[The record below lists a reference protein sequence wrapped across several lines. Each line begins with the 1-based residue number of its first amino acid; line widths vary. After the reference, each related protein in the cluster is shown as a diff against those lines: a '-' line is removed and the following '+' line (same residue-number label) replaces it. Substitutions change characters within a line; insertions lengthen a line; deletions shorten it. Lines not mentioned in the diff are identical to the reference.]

1 MGSVYTRRSLSW
13 GKRFYAV
20 LCLVLLCHLYA
31 HAQRYPFHNLN
42 VDDGLIQS
50 QATCLAQDKT
60 GNLWIGTL
68 GGLSR
73 YDGHN
78 FTNYT
83 IRNGLQNNTIW
94 SVAVD
99 GGGNVWMGS
108 EHVISQF
115 NGKEFR
121 HFRRQQEQSARVL
134 NNTQQIQIL
143 NDTTWWR
150 VAGDVYFIAQGKIK
164 YFVTPGDTGFVSAM
178 LVEKNGIW
186 IAKQGIIY
194 HIGGS
199 RIDSFK
205 FTDGENEYYPNIYRI
220 FRDKDGGMWVAA
232 NTGLYRLARN
242 LIVQVP
248 VTTDSLQ
255 AQPVITSLAQDISE
269 AFWLATNKGVI
280 KLSGKSPQYYN
291 KRNGLSDNNFFEVFT
306 DVEGNVWMA
315 SDGQGLFRYSGT
327 QFTGLDETMGLPSAQ
342 VTAIASNYRDS
353 LFLGTYDAGLFV
365 FKDGKISPLSFPS
378 APVPAITSLCYTA
391 KSKLWIGTRG
401 RGLWSYEKGV
411 FRQYVAPDRNFPS
424 NFVNSIFEDDNER
437 LWIGFANGAIL
448 YEHDSFKTLQT
459 KGRRI
464 NAFLSIGRDSML
476 IGEENGLLLYAGGEI
491 SEFKTGTV
499 ADSFVLQC
507 FTLQGR
513 NLWMGSPDNGII
525 RYGLDDGKAYVIN
538 KNNGLRSDFIYNI
551 VADDEGNIWT
561 GTGFGIH
568 KITMNSGEQPH
579 IKFYGR
585 AQGITGMESNINSVL
600 KLPDGSIW
608 FGTTNG
614 AMHYQP
620 HSAMVASGPVSIVL
634 QSVKLTSETYIDR
647 SYYDSSDSWYG
658 IPYGLRLPFRK
669 NNIAIIFNAVT
680 LSGQQPLYRYRME
693 GLETPWSEWGTTNA
707 VTYSALPPGKYVFI
721 VQCQGNGKD
730 IPELRYPFEIITP
743 FQKTTWFRFS
753 VLIGCILMGIL
764 LQYMVNSR
772 KQRRQRLLEKLRSEE
787 QAKIR
792 LRTAEDF
799 HDEIGNKLTRINVLT
814 NVLKN
819 KTQLNPESL
828 RILSQIED
836 NTAQLY
842 GGTRDILWSLKPS
855 NDSLYEILHRI
866 RDFGMELFQD
876 TEVEFTFSG
885 TDERWKNFRLPMDM
899 SRNLIMIFKEA
910 LNNSLK
916 YAQAHNVSLD
926 VQMKNK
932 NVLQMVLKDDGK
944 GFDIHA
950 ATKGN
955 GVNNMHIRAGR
966 LHGKLYVDS
975 RVNKGTIIS
984 LTFKIPQ
991 NR

>member
-1 MGSVYTRRSLSW
+1 MGCVYIRRSLSW

-20 LCLVLLCHLYA
+20 LCLVLVCYLHA
-31 HAQRYPFHNLN
+31 HGQRYPFHNLS

-73 YDGHN
+73 YDGRN

-108 EHVISQF
+108 ERVISQF

-121 HFRRQQEQSARVL
+121 HFRRQQEQTTRVL
-134 NNTQQIQIL
+134 NNTQQIQVL

-150 VAGDVYFIAQGKIK
+150 VAGDVYFITRGKIK

-178 LVEKNGIW
+178 LVEKGGLW
-186 IAKQGIIY
+186 IAKEGVVY
-194 HIGGS
+194 YLAKN

-205 FTDGENEYYPNIYRI
+205 FRGEDHEYFPNIYRI
-220 FRDKDGGMWVAA
+220 FRDKDGEMWVAA
-232 NTGLYRLARN
+232 NTGLYRIWRN
-242 LIVQVP
+242 AIAQVP

-255 AQPVITSLAQDISE
+255 AQPVITSMAQDITG

-280 KLSGKSPQYYN
+280 KLSGKTPQYYN

-342 VTAIASNYRDS
+342 VTAIASNNRDS

-424 NFVNSIFEDDNER
+424 NFVNSIFEDENER

-448 YEHDSFKTLQT
+448 YENDSFKTLQT

-464 NAFLSIGRDSML
+464 NTFLSIGGDSVL
-476 IGEENGLLLYAGGEI
+476 IGEESGLLLYAGGEI

-513 NLWMGSPDNGII
+513 SLWMGSPDNGII
-525 RYGLDDGKAYVIN
+525 RYGLDDGKAIVIN

-551 VADDEGNIWT
+551 IADDEGNIWT

-568 KITMNSGEQPH
+568 KITMNTGEQPH

-634 QSVKLTSETYIDR
+634 QSVKLTSEAYIDNN
-647 SYYDSSDSWYG
+647 YYDSSDNWYG
-658 IPYGLRLPFRK
+658 IPYGLRLPFKK
-669 NNIAIIFNAVT
+669 NNIAITFHAIT

-693 GLETPWSEWGTTNA
+693 GLETPWSEWSTTNA

-721 VQCQGNGKD
+721 VQCQGNEKD
-730 IPELRYPFEIITP
+730 MPELRYPFEIITP

-772 KQRRQRLLEKLRSEE
+772 KQRRQKLLEKLRSEE

-866 RDFGMELFQD
+866 RDFGMELYQD
-876 TEVEFTFSG
+876 TEVNFTFSG
-885 TDERWKNFRLPMDM
+885 IDEKWKNFRLPMDM

-926 VQMKNK
+926 VQIKNK

-955 GVNNMHIRAGR
+955 GINNMNIRAER
-966 LHGKLYVDS
+966 LNGKLYVDS
-975 RVNKGTIIS
+975 RINKGTIIN
-984 LTFKIPQ
+984 LTFKIPP